1 MAEAGRRGRAAELL
15 EMLSPVSHASTSPD
29 VAVYQAEPYVIAAD
43 VYGAEPHVGRGGWTW
58 YTGSAGWYYRVALES
73 VLGLQLVNGD
83 TLRVHPCIPDHWPAV
98 TIRYRLPDG
107 STVYEITLRN
117 PTGKAEAI
125 VAATE
130 DGAALPLDAAVALIR
145 LRQDGARHRVEIQLG

>member
-1 MAEAGRRGRAAELL
+1 
-15 EMLSPVSHASTSPD
+15 
-29 VAVYQAEPYVIAAD
+29 
-43 VYGAEPHVGRGGWTW
+43 
-58 YTGSAGWYYRVALES
+58 
-73 VLGLQLVNGD
+73 
-83 TLRVHPCIPDHWPAV
+83 V